1 MYFQVSN
8 VASTKQIEDGVKPGT
23 IVDRL
28 WTLKKDD
35 AILHAQAV
43 WRNEKVVCNI
53 DEIPHA
59 PVRHAAA
66 KLK

>member
-8 VASTKQIEDGVKPGT
+8 VASTKQIEDGATFGT

-53 DEIPHA
+53 DEISHT